1 VLGGLR
7 PPAGGSLPTTTVVPQ
22 GIPYGAVVAAV
33 VGAFG
38 TRGAPKRFNWGTPS
52 ECCAS

>member
-1 VLGGLR
+1 
-7 PPAGGSLPTTTVVPQ
+7 
-22 GIPYGAVVAAV
+22 VVAAV

-52 ECCAS
+52 ECCASWSARLVRKMVIMRIFVTTPL